1 MLFRFGFVQVP
12 VNRGHGVVVARQGG
26 FPCTLHVSYVQPK
39 RGRFGAVA
47 YLHPVFT
54 VTAGDDGPN
63 PGIRRATCSARNKLP
78 REYFRYV
85 ACRTEQNICQ
95 WNTDNSNAG
104 KFLIRRTLQMAK
116 KSRGGRMT
124 AAKKRAAK
132 RAGGKGPVKKR
143 AVGRKI
149 MRT

>member
-1 MLFRFGFVQVP
+1 MSGNALSRAG
-12 VNRGHGVVVARQGG
+12 RTAI
-26 FPCTLHVSYVQPK
+26 VSRIRAK
-39 RGRFGAVA
+39 KHAEEK
-47 YLHPVFT
+47 FT
-54 VTAGDDGPN
+54 
-63 PGIRRATCSARNKLP
+63 
-78 REYFRYV
+78 
-85 ACRTEQNICQ
+85 
-95 WNTDNSNAG
+95 
-104 KFLIRRTLQMAK
+104 MAK